1 MKLFYLFLITITISL
16 SLSKSSLDDYSI
28 DEFIAYLKK
37 LKIFDSIVMTKA
49 FFGADVAI
57 NFCECLTGTQKGNCA
72 KVVRDYIE
80 NIPFNPF
87 NPNYTP
93 NPGKEISKFIEKNM
107 VKGYSSTPEENI
119 IIVNCQKCLDKF
131 KEVFSK
137 YNI

>member
-28 DEFIAYLKK
+28 DQFIAYLKK
-37 LKIFDSIVMTKA
+37 MKIYELIVILKNSN
-49 FFGADVAI
+49 GADAAI
-57 NFCECLTGTQKGNCA
+57 NFCQCLTDTQKGNCA

-93 NPGKEISKFIEKNM
+93 NPGKEISKFIEKNI

-119 IIVNCQKCLDKF
+119 IIANCQKCLDKF